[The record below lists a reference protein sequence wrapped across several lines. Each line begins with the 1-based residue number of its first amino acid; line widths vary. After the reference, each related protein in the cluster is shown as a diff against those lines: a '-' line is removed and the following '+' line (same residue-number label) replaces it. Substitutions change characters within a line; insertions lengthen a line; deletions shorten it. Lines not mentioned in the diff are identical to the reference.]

1 MRTQVANEPYNKSG
15 SYLFQKSGVFYFVR
29 RVPRDLEGHHSTNRI
44 SFSLRTRS
52 AAAAAARARD
62 LAARLDRQWN
72 DMRFRG
78 DDRLARYRKTVSQS
92 SGTLQQQIAGRGVG
106 GF

>member
-1 MRTQVANEPYNKSG
+1 MRTHITNEPYNKNG

-29 RVPRDLEGHHSTNRI
+29 RVPRDLEAHHCTNRI

-72 DMRFRG
+72 DLRFQG
-78 DDRLARYRKTVSQS
+78 DDRLARYRKTVSPS
-92 SGTLQQQIAGRGVG
+92 SDTLQQQTGGRGVG
-106 GF
+106 GI